1 MLQFI
6 SSKWFLKGA
15 GSACIIIGGAILD
28 SVIFRKQNQRIWELE
43 KEGDRL
49 MDELQKK
56 VNDDLV
62 KDTMRIIEEKEAEI
76 RASHDQFMKDL
87 EIQAEKNRE
96 EIRQRSI
103 KEREELRKKLEQI
116 KARSDQDM
124 QILEAIMKQRS

>member
-43 KEGDRL
+43 QEGDKL

-62 KDTMRIIEEKEAEI
+62 ADTMRILEEKEAELRI
-76 RASHDQFMKDL
+76 QHEQRMKDL
-87 EIQAEKNRE
+87 DAEFESLQETRRQNQKNRE
-96 EIRQRSI
+96 EL
-103 KEREELRKKLEQI
+103 EKKLEKMREQWD
-116 KARSDQDM
+116 RDM
-124 QILEAIMKQRS
+124 EKFDELMKRN